1 MSLRSTEVEEIWEQ
15 FKTTGSEAAADVGQS
30 ATAVDD
36 GTSSQVRP
44 KLPEEALYGIAGEV
58 VRAIEP
64 HSEADSAS
72 LLIQFLVAFGS
83 LVGRGPHT
91 TVEADRHGCNLF
103 CCVVGQSSK
112 GRKGTSWGHI
122 RRLFSMVDAVW
133 SDSRVRSGVSSGEGI
148 IWAVRDPIEKRT
160 GKKVGDDVT
169 YETSIDDCGES
180 DKRLLA
186 IESEFASVLKTM
198 DRLGSTLS
206 PILRQAWDS
215 GDLRVMTKN
224 SPAQASAAHISI
236 VGHITEEE
244 LRRNLTS
251 TEAANG
257 FANRFLW
264 VLSRRSKCLPEGGD
278 LQVEDLEPFAQRL
291 KKDVVA
297 GAPYMTELKRDSEA
311 KELWARVYEQ
321 LSEGKPGLIGSVT
334 NRAEAQVLR
343 LSLLYAVLDRSTVI
357 RVPHLVAALA
367 VWQYCEWSA
376 IAIFGDSLGYEVAD
390 KILANLRSNTGGLT
404 LTEISA
410 LFGRNKNERAIR
422 DALSL
427 LQSRRLAHCEKLRTS
442 GRSIERWFARF
453 GTN

>member
-1 MSLRSTEVEEIWEQ
+1 MSLPSIQVDEIWEHL
-15 FKTTGSEAAADVGQS
+15 KATEAESTTGVDQS
-30 ATAVDD
+30 ATAGVG
-36 GTSSQVRP
+36 GTSSQVHP
-44 KLPEEALYGIAGEV
+44 KLPEEALYGLTGEV

-72 LLIQFLVAFGS
+72 LLLQLLVGFGS
-83 LVGRGPHT
+83 LVGRSAYT
-91 TVEADRHGCNLF
+91 AVEADRHGCNLF
-103 CCVVGQSSK
+103 ACVVGQSSK

-122 RRLFSMVDAVW
+122 RRLLSRVDPAW
-133 SDSRVRSGVSSGEGI
+133 ADSRIRSGLSSGEGI

-160 GKKVGDDVT
+160 GKKVGEEVT

-198 DRLGSTLS
+198 DRTGSTLS

-224 SPAQASAAHISI
+224 APAQASASHISI
-236 VGHITEEE
+236 IGHITEEE

-278 LQVEDLEPFAQRL
+278 LQVEDLDPFVRRL
-291 KKDVVA
+291 KDVA
-297 GAPYMTELKRDSEA
+297 AAAPYMTELKRNSEA
-311 KELWARVYEQ
+311 KDLWARVYEQ
-321 LSEGKPGLIGSVT
+321 LSEGRPGLIGSVT

-343 LSLLYAVLDRSTVI
+343 LSLLYAVLDCSDVI

-376 IAIFGDSLGYEVAD
+376 ISIFGDSLGYEVAD
-390 KILANLRSNTGGLT
+390 RILANLRSNPGGLT

-410 LFGRNKNERAIR
+410 LFGRNKNERATR

-427 LQSRRLAHCEKLRTS
+427 LQSRRLAYSEKIPTS
-442 GRSIERWFARF
+442 GRSVERWFARF